1 LLNLETTIHK
11 RLVDQEEAVKAVA
24 IALREYRAGL
34 SKGKGPIAT
43 FLFVGPTGVGKTELS
58 KILADT
64 YFGSSD
70 KMIRFDMSEFQD
82 ENSISRFIGSSD
94 GKTTGLLTEAVKNS
108 PFSLILLDEFEKA
121 NSNILN
127 LFLAVFDEGRLTDV
141 TGRLVDFNNTI
152 IICTSNA
159 LSDFIKEELDKGV
172 SYANLSESV
181 KNKLTNVYRPELL
194 NRFSKVLIFKPLLE
208 EHILQIAKLNV
219 EKLKTLLLKEQ
230 GIYLEISDEA
240 VLQLGKIGFDPVFG
254 ARPLE
259 GVIRDNIRAKL
270 SEAILRNELGKND
283 KAIIDIENEE
293 FVLKVIKQS

>member
-1 LLNLETTIHK
+1 LNLETTIHK

-43 FLFVGPTGVGKTELS
+43 FLFVGPTGVGKTALS

-70 KMIRFDMSEFQD
+70 KIIRFDMSEFQD

-283 KAIIDIENEE
+283 KAIIDIENNE